1 MTNNSKAAFLALIS
15 TALITGVAAL
25 SKAAVVD
32 YHVLQILFFR
42 QCIVFLSTLPQ
53 ITQGFPN
60 SLKTKN
66 PKVHVVRL
74 GDTFIGLTCSI

>member
-15 TALITGVAAL
+15 TALITGVATL

-42 QCIVFLSTLPQ
+42 QCIVFDLPPEMSLTLM
-53 ITQGFPN
+53 
-60 SLKTKN
+60 
-66 PKVHVVRL
+66 
-74 GDTFIGLTCSI
+74 